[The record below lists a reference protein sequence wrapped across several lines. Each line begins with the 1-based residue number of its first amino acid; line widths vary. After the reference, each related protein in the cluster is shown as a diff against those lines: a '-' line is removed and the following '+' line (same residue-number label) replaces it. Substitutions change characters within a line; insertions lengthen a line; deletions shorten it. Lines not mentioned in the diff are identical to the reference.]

1 MTALVLR
8 RGEGE
13 AGEGWEGGRGAEV
26 EDEPSAVRREDQ
38 PSLLAR

>member
-13 AGEGWEGGRGAEV
+13 AGGVGGRGAEV